1 MAKSGQDVKIEAYEK
16 RLYDMVMADVD
27 PKQPFKAQQ
36 EQADSIMT
44 RLLGPKWKQEEGKDD
59 SAYINKL
66 DEAGD
71 QYDLGRAPEA
81 AAPLDAENHGVTGIL
96 TTLRD
101 LLNKMVP

>member
-44 RLLGPKWKQEEGKDD
+44 RLLGPKWKQEEGKGN
-59 SAYINKL
+59 INKL

-81 AAPLDAENHGVTGIL
+81 AAPLGDENHGVTGIL